1 MLNRIPSLLEN
12 KPMVLFIKYP
22 NQTHIQSRLYQRQKR
37 IFHNGKLIYTQ
48 NLKFYLNKLTQFRSE
63 FNSLR

>member
-1 MLNRIPSLLEN
+1 
-12 KPMVLFIKYP
+12 MVLFIKYP